1 MIYFWLKLIHIIS
14 STLLFGTGLGSAFY
28 LYRAHLSKDNRAIA
42 FAARN
47 VVIADWLFT
56 TPSVIIQPI
65 TGVWLMYVM
74 NYSWDTPW
82 ILIAIGLFVLTGLCW
97 LPVVWLQIKIHQLA
111 KQALVTGESLVENP
125 TYKRYINIWFGL
137 GWPAF
142 IAVIII
148 FYLMVFKPN
157 YLS

>member
-1 MIYFWLKLIHIIS
+1 MLYFWLKLIHIVS

-28 LYRAHLSKDNRAIA
+28 LYRAHLSKDNKAIA

-47 VVIADWLFT
+47 VVIADWMFT
-56 TPSVIIQPI
+56 TPAVIIQPI
-65 TGVWLMYVM
+65 TGVWLMYIM

-82 ILIAIGLFVLTGLCW
+82 ILIAIALFLFTGLCW

-111 KQALVTGESLVENP
+111 EQSLKTGDFLCENP
-125 TYKRYINIWFGL
+125 IYKRYIKIWFAL

-142 IAVIII
+142 CAVIVI
-148 FYLMVFKPN
+148 FYLMVFKP
-157 YLS
+157 LA

>member
-1 MIYFWLKLIHIIS
+1 MIHIIS
-14 STLLFGTGLGSAFY
+14 ATLIFGTGLGSAFY

-47 VVIADWLFT
+47 VVIADWMFT
-56 TPSVIIQPI
+56 TPAVIIQPI

-74 NYSWDTPW
+74 SYTWQTPW
-82 ILIAIGLFVLTGLCW
+82 ILIALGLFVLVGVCW
-97 LPVVWLQIKIHQLA
+97 LPVVWIQIKIRQLA
-111 KQALVTGESLVENP
+111 EQSLQTGDLLCENP
-125 TYKRYINIWFGL
+125 IYKRYIKIWFAL

-142 IAVIII
+142 SAVIVI

-157 YLS
+157 Y